1 MCIVYCA
8 YQQDR
13 VVFILANTV
22 VSMETYINLSKTMI
36 LEEVMQEGDHCVS
49 SFAHVR
55 CLINEVIDLSWDT
68 LTTHPK
74 HSTLSGCFEIHWP
87 WLEWVVRVVDL
98 LGKIKRVVDH
108 IWPTT

>member
-1 MCIVYCA
+1 MYIVYCA

-13 VVFILANTV
+13 VVFILPNTV
-22 VSMETYINLSKTMI
+22 VSMETYINLLKTMI

-68 LTTHPK
+68 LRHTPNTAHFLAVLKYIGPGW
-74 HSTLSGCFEIHWP
+74 SG
-87 WLEWVVRVVDL
+87 L
-98 LGKIKRVVDH
+98 
-108 IWPTT
+108 